1 MFGIKLYVYQT
12 HQSIKALSDTKAYPI
27 DLTIGYG
34 KIVMA
39 NPDDKGQA
47 DILADTDGEG
57 FVRIDGGYLA
67 DALKACGGMA
77 ELKLTNAYSSMLF
90 TVNGYQLVVMPMLTD
105 KANEQAKKD
114 REAKDEAKP
123 ATTEPEAEKTEP
135 AKPKKAKH
143 SKTKEPVA
151 VA

>member
-1 MFGIKLYVYQT
+1 
-12 HQSIKALSDTKAYPI
+12 
-27 DLTIGYG
+27 
-34 KIVMA
+34 MA